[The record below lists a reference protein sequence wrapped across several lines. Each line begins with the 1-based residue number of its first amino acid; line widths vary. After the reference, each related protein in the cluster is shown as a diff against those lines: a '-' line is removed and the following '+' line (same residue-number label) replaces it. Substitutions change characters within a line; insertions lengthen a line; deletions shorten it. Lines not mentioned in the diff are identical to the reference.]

1 MLSRDQLIRSCQ
13 DNNITCLMCGQGYEA
28 TEEDVLNDNP
38 ELAPD
43 NDDAQYPSPDA
54 QKARDLKE
62 AVMIR
67 MLPENLDF
75 GPLMET
81 DDEDER
87 DDHPERMEARA
98 DIVEVIAERWVSGSY
113 TGKTTGKR
121 KRKQTELELAQADCD
136 ALVAKWYG
144 SELLDELV
152 EALWDTGETIKSER
166 IAEYVGRTKIAEFFA
181 VTSAKNADEF
191 VEECSTGFSGTPID
205 GSPFTRDDSDA
216 YAREYWDAHV

>member
-13 DNNITCLMCGQGYEA
+13 DNNITCLLCCQGYEA

-43 NDDAQYPSPDA
+43 NDDAQYPSPEA
-54 QKARDLKE
+54 QKERDLKE

-67 MLPENLDF
+67 MLQENLDF

-81 DDEDER
+81 DDETDR
-87 DDHPERMEARA
+87 DDHSERMEARC

-113 TGKTTGKR
+113 SEDYKK
-121 KRKQTELELAQADCD
+121 TELEQAQADCN

-152 EALWDTGETIKSER
+152 EALWATGETITSER
-166 IAEYVGRTKIAEFFA
+166 IAEYVGRTKIAEFFST
-181 VTSAKNADEF
+181 TSAKNADEF
-191 VEECSTGFSGTPID
+191 AEDCSTGFSGSPID

-216 YAREYWDAHV
+216 YAHEYWDAHV

>member
-43 NDDAQYPSPDA
+43 NDDAQYPSPET
-54 QKARDLKE
+54 QRERDLKE
-62 AVMIR
+62 SVMIR
-67 MLPENLDF
+67 MLRETLDF

-81 DDEDER
+81 DDETER
-87 DDHPERMEARA
+87 DDHPERMGARC

-113 TGKTTGKR
+113 TGDYHH
-121 KRKQTELELAQADCD
+121 TELELAQADCND
-136 ALVAKWYG
+136 LVTKWYG

-152 EALWDTGETIKSER
+152 EALWATGETIENER
-166 IAEYVGRTKIAEFFA
+166 IAEYVGRTKIAEFFTT
-181 VTSAKNADEF
+181 TSAKNADEF
-191 VEECSTGFSGTPID
+191 ADECSTGFSGSPID

-216 YAREYWDAHV
+216 YAHEYWDAHV

>member
-13 DNNITCLMCGQGYEA
+13 DNNITCLMCCQGYEA

-43 NDDAQYPSPDA
+43 NDDAQYPSPET

-62 AVMIR
+62 TVMIR
-67 MLPENLDF
+67 MLQENLDF

-81 DDEDER
+81 DDETER
-87 DDHPERMEARA
+87 DDHSERMGARC
-98 DIVEVIAERWVSGSY
+98 DIVEVIAERWVSGTYSDD
-113 TGKTTGKR
+113 R
-121 KRKQTELELAQADCD
+121 HHTELELAQADCN
-136 ALVAKWYG
+136 ALVTKWYG

-152 EALWDTGETIKSER
+152 EAIWATGETIKSER
-166 IAEYVGRTKIAEFFA
+166 IAECVGRTKIAEFFTT
-181 VTSAKNADEF
+181 TSAKNADEF
-191 VEECSTGFSGTPID
+191 AEECSTGLSGSPID

-216 YAREYWDAHV
+216 YAHEYWDAHV

>member
-13 DNNITCLMCGQGYEA
+13 DNNVTCLMCGQGYEA

-43 NDDAQYPSPDA
+43 NDDAQYPSPET
-54 QKARDLKE
+54 QKERDLKE

-81 DDEDER
+81 DDETER

-113 TGKTTGKR
+113 TGDYQ
-121 KRKQTELELAQADCD
+121 QTELDLAQADCN

-152 EALWDTGETIKSER
+152 EALWATGETIENER
-166 IAEYVGRTKIAEFFA
+166 IAEYVGRTKIAEFFTT
-181 VTSAKNADEF
+181 TSAKNADEF
-191 VEECSTGFSGTPID
+191 AEECSTGFSGSPID

-216 YAREYWDAHV
+216 YAHEYWDAHV

>member
-43 NDDAQYPSPDA
+43 NDDAQYPSPET
-54 QKARDLKE
+54 QKERDLKE

-67 MLPENLDF
+67 MLQENLDF

-87 DDHPERMEARA
+87 DDHPERMGARC

-121 KRKQTELELAQADCD
+121 KRKKPELELAQADCN
-136 ALVAKWYG
+136 ALVTKWYG

-152 EALWDTGETIKSER
+152 EALWATGETIKSER
-166 IAEYVGRTKIAEFFA
+166 IAEYVGRTKIAEFFTT
-181 VTSAKNADEF
+181 TSAKNADEF
-191 VEECSTGFSGTPID
+191 AEECSTGFSGSPID

-216 YAREYWDAHV
+216 YAHEYWNAHV